1 MAVLIMIED
10 TTGRVQAIERLIAS
24 LEGEKE
30 EQQMDDEIR
39 PTWRLAWGLW
49 WRMFLIT
56 LGIVVIISSIL
67 LAVGVAI
74 TDLLVLLPW

>member
-1 MAVLIMIED
+1 M
-10 TTGRVQAIERLIAS
+10 RVQPIERLVAWT
-24 LEGEKE
+24 EQEKE
-30 EQQMDDEIR
+30 EQHMDDEIR

>member
-1 MAVLIMIED
+1 MAVLIMLED
-10 TTGRVQAIERLIAS
+10 TTGRIPSIGRTAGRTEQ
-24 LEGEKE
+24 EKE
-30 EQQMDDEIR
+30 AQHMDDEIR

-49 WRMFLIT
+49 WRMFLVT
-56 LGIVVIISSIL
+56 LGIVVIVSSIL

>member
-1 MAVLIMIED
+1 
-10 TTGRVQAIERLIAS
+10 
-24 LEGEKE
+24 
-30 EQQMDDEIR
+30 MDDEIR

-56 LGIVVIISSIL
+56 LGMIVIVSSIL
-67 LAVGVAI
+67 LAVGVVI

>member
-1 MAVLIMIED
+1 
-10 TTGRVQAIERLIAS
+10 
-24 LEGEKE
+24 
-30 EQQMDDEIR
+30 MDDEVR

-67 LAVGVAI
+67 LAVGVTVI
-74 TDLLVLLPW
+74 DLLTWLPW

>member
-1 MAVLIMIED
+1 MIED
-10 TTGRVQAIERLIAS
+10 TIGRVQSIERLA
-24 LEGEKE
+24 GWMQTEKE
-30 EQQMDDEIR
+30 AQHMDDEIR

-56 LGIVVIISSIL
+56 LGIVVVISSIL
-67 LAVGVAI
+67 LAMGVAI

>member
-10 TTGRVQAIERLIAS
+10 TIGRVQSIERLIDWIQ
-24 LEGEKE
+24 EEKE
-30 EQQMDDEIR
+30 APHMEDEIR
-39 PTWRLAWGLW
+39 PSWRLAWGLW

-67 LAVGVAI
+67 LAAGVAI

>member
-1 MAVLIMIED
+1 
-10 TTGRVQAIERLIAS
+10 
-24 LEGEKE
+24 
-30 EQQMDDEIR
+30 MDDEIR

-67 LAVGVAI
+67 LAAGVAI

>member
-1 MAVLIMIED
+1 
-10 TTGRVQAIERLIAS
+10 
-24 LEGEKE
+24 
-30 EQQMDDEIR
+30 MDDEIR

-67 LAVGVAI
+67 LALGVTI
-74 TDLLVLLPW
+74 TDVLIWLPW

>member
-1 MAVLIMIED
+1 
-10 TTGRVQAIERLIAS
+10 
-24 LEGEKE
+24 
-30 EQQMDDEIR
+30 MDDEIR

-67 LAVGVAI
+67 FAVGVNI
-74 TDLLVLLPW
+74 TDILIWLPW

>member
-1 MAVLIMIED
+1 
-10 TTGRVQAIERLIAS
+10 
-24 LEGEKE
+24 
-30 EQQMDDEIR
+30 MDDEIR

-67 LAVGVAI
+67 FAVGVKI
-74 TDLLVLLPW
+74 TDILIWLPW